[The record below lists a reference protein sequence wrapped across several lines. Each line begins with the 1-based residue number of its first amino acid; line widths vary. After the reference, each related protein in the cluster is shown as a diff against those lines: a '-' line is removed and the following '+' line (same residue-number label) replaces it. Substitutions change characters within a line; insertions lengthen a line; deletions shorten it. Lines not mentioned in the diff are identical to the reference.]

1 MGNTGAMSRLTRRF
15 VRPDKRGRVELF
27 GPDRR
32 EDATYLVTDTSDGAV
47 VLIPA
52 GDWTDADI
60 DLVLRPDVQDL
71 LKPGGRPV
79 FESPIGRTDESDTS
93 DLACLA
99 MRQAGL
105 WGEPAFEVDVDNPL
119 FDKAVEAAEAAGPD
133 EQRAFDAAQAALDGE
148 ELADRSTAPPIGT
161 GLTEALASVSMGVT
175 PFTATFLK
183 KVSQA
188 WHTAPGDAEEVTFE
202 VAISPDG
209 HLAPERDS
217 EASHIVVVF
226 SMKMTRP
233 DGPLKEYRPLPRLLF
248 RHEIADAERQPQPTN
263 R

>member
-1 MGNTGAMSRLTRRF
+1 MSRLTRRF

-60 DLVLRPDVQDL
+60 DLVLRPDVQEL

-79 FESPIGRTDESDTS
+79 FESPTGHTPESDTS

-105 WGEPAFEVDVDNPL
+105 WGEPAFEVDVDHPL

-133 EQRAFDAAQAALDGE
+133 EQRAFDAAQAALGGE
-148 ELADRSTAPPIGT
+148 EPADRSSAPPTGT
-161 GLTEALASVSMGVT
+161 DPLASVTSVSLGVT
-175 PFTATFLK
+175 PFAAALLK
-183 KVSQA
+183 EVSQA
-188 WHTAPGDAEEVTFE
+188 WRAAPGDAEEVTFE
-202 VAISPDG
+202 TAISPDG

-217 EASHIVVVF
+217 TASYIVVAL
-226 SMKMTRP
+226 SMKMKWP
-233 DGPLKEYRPLPRLLF
+233 DEPLKEYRPLRGLLF
-248 RHEIADAERQPQPTN
+248 DSEFPFAERQAQPTN